1 MLNGQT
7 TQLQHQLLVEE
18 VQVDEVEDE
27 VDHLKKI
34 QQIILVQT

>member
-1 MLNGQT
+1 MLNGYS
-7 TQLQHQLLVEE
+7 QLQHQLLVEE

-34 QQIILVQT
+34 QQIIQVQT